1 MNNDKE
7 QNKDNKKKR
16 NPLKD
21 MMDQLDKYSEGC
33 DTEDLMS
40 SGE

>member
-1 MNNDKE
+1 MDNSN
-7 QNKDNKKKR
+7 NKDKKKKR
-16 NPLKD
+16 NPLD
-21 MMDQLDKYSEGC
+21 EMMDQLDKYSEGC